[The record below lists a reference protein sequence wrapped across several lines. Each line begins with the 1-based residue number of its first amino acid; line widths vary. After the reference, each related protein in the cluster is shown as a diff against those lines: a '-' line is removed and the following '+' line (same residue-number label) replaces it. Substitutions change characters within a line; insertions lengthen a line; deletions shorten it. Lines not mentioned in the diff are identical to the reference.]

1 MNTEDKNMNNEDQQ
15 NSQTQL
21 NLAET
26 LRNAGRDYHEHSMS
40 GSIKLFLTIST
51 MAELRRV
58 ATDNSRLF
66 RHRFGFEPSNKAVRE
81 QVLAIQ
87 AKYDYTDRDIRLLHQ
102 SGQLSI
108 SPDGIVTLKPSWIMP
123 FVGYIQLFILSV
135 VCAAL
140 IVHVGYSS
148 APAWKLMIGQVIAG
162 AFWFGGAWALNRL
175 YIAPWRIL
183 KRSGVVASTK
193 SKPSSQY

>member
-26 LRNAGRDYHEHSMS
+26 LRNAGRDYHEHSMP
-40 GSIKLFLTIST
+40 GSIKLFLAISS
-51 MAELRRV
+51 MAELRRI

-66 RHRFGFEPSNKAVRE
+66 QYRFGFEPNRTVRE

-87 AKYDYTDRDIRLLHQ
+87 AKHDYTDRDIRWLRQ

-108 SPDGIVTLKPSWIMP
+108 SRDDIVTLKPSRLML
-123 FVGYIQLFILSV
+123 FSGYTQLILLIT
-135 VCAAL
+135 VCFAL
-140 IVHVGYSS
+140 MFHVGAAN
-148 APAWKLMIGQVIAG
+148 APAWKQMLAQVITG
-162 AFWFGGAWALNRL
+162 AFLFGGGWALNRL

-183 KRSGVVASTK
+183 KRSGVV
-193 SKPSSQY
+193 